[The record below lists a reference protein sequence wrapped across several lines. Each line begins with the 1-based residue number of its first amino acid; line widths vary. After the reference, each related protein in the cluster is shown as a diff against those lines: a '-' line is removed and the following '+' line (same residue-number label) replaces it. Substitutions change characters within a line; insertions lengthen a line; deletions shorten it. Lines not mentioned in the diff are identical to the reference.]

1 MYSTTDSI
9 MFPAVD
15 ELYPFLNDI
24 RDYDEDDYDLDD
36 YDEYDDYDMYPDS
49 DDSHEDCYC
58 QNCNTKYN
66 IYEPPTTRLQARNKQ
81 SLIAITTKIIDS
93 YSKLSFACFEYMEEQ
108 KHYTKSELEEKLKDK
123 NVYITEEAYR
133 NTCDRIKDRYEQ
145 EKQSQKLFNNI
156 NFTQFLMCEY
166 QFDGFMN
173 NCKEHYKKN
182 MDEVEKLQNKICKI
196 KKI

>member
-15 ELYPFLNDI
+15 ELYPFLDEI

-36 YDEYDDYDMYPDS
+36 YDEYDEYAIYPVL
-49 DDSHEDCYC
+49 DDDHEDCYC

-81 SLIAITTKIIDS
+81 SLIAITTKIIES
-93 YSKLSFACFEYMEEQ
+93 YSKLSYYCFEYMEEQ

-123 NVYITEEAYR
+123 NVYIKEEAYR
-133 NTCDRIKDRYEQ
+133 TTCDRIKDRYEQ

>member
-15 ELYPFLNDI
+15 ELYPFLDEI

-36 YDEYDDYDMYPDS
+36 YDEYDEYAIYPVL
-49 DDSHEDCYC
+49 DDDHEDCYC
-58 QNCNTKYN
+58 QKCNTKYN

-81 SLIAITTKIIDS
+81 SLIAITTKIIES
-93 YSKLSFACFEYMEEQ
+93 YSKLSYYCFEYMEEQ

-133 NTCDRIKDRYEQ
+133 KTCDRIKDRYEQ